1 MGIKEKLSA
10 GLKAIQ
16 EETQKQFEK
25 TKEAINNYKPHQLE
39 KKMKINWLTKM
50 IYLGKIILWLN
61 LGIPRGPR
69 SFFYIKGINSY
80 EGV

>member
-1 MGIKEKLSA
+1 VDVTGACKSKGGLIMGIKKKLSA

-39 KKMKINWLTKM
+39 KKMKIN
-50 IYLGKIILWLN
+50 
-61 LGIPRGPR
+61 
-69 SFFYIKGINSY
+69 
-80 EGV
+80 